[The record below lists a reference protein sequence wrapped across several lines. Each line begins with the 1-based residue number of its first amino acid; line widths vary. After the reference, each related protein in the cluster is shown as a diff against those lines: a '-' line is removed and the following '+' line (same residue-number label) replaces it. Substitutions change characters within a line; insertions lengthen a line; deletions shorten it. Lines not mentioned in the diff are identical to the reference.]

1 MVSTQEELPVPDY
14 ERLAEEAKVAL
25 AANELERGIALL
37 TQAAEEAAAAR
48 DFAVQARL
56 LNRLALVQKRDG
68 HFDDAHATLLRTIDL
83 LKQLDLPTELATAW
97 NNLGFIER
105 DLGLVG
111 TAQQRFAFAHESFR
125 AAGDE
130 LGMARA
136 LVNTGLIQKD
146 RGELTT
152 ARLTFESALAL
163 LEGKDEPE
171 DFANAFTG
179 LGLTFE
185 MLHDLG
191 RSREYYLQALSSYRL
206 AANREN
212 EALVLHNLGQLC
224 AYEKKYQEAVG
235 YFQQAYEIN
244 RAVGAKLGQA
254 EDLSSLAGIY
264 QEMDLPEQAREIQE
278 QALLLQDAMGYRRGM
293 VWTLID
299 LGLLAL
305 HANDFDEAE
314 RRATDALRLV
324 TDLGDPYQ
332 TYEVLLTRG
341 QIHER
346 KGHHAEA
353 LADYTAAV
361 ETVEKVRTN
370 LIGENEALGYFD
382 EPHLIAYERIVA
394 IYAESLDDS
403 TAAMLWLERAKAR
416 EFLRRLRF
424 GELAHPHGV
433 PRELLSEEE
442 GALQRLRKVSTLL
455 SEAAGAQGHDLMQ
468 NYDRALESLRLL
480 WRQMESYDR
489 EYVGL
494 RLGVPASWQELQKCL
509 RSV

>member
-1 MVSTQEELPVPDY
+1 MSTEEELPVSHY
-14 ERLAEEAKVAL
+14 ERLAEEANVAL

-37 TQAAEEAAAAR
+37 TQAAEEAATAG
-48 DFAVQARL
+48 DFASQATL

-68 HFDDAHATLLRTIDL
+68 YFNNALTTLRRAIDL
-83 LKQLDLPTELATAW
+83 LEQLDLPAELATAW

-105 DLGLVG
+105 DLGMLG
-111 TAQQRFAFAHESFR
+111 TAQQHFELAHKSFR

-136 LVNTGLIQKD
+136 LINTGLIQKD
-146 RGELTT
+146 RGELTA

-171 DFANAFTG
+171 DFADAFTG

-185 MLHDLG
+185 MRHDCG
-191 RSREYYLQALSSYRL
+191 RSRQYYLQALSSYRR
-206 AANREN
+206 AGNREN
-212 EALVLHNLGQLC
+212 EALILHNMGQLC
-224 AYEKKYQEAVG
+224 AYEKKYPEAVR
-235 YFQQAYEIN
+235 YFEQAYEIN
-244 RAVGAKLGQA
+244 REIGAKQGEA

-264 QEMDLPEQAREIQE
+264 QEMGLPEQAREIQE
-278 QALLLQDAMGYRRGM
+278 QALLLQNAMGYRRGM

-305 HANDFDEAE
+305 DANDFDEAE
-314 RRATDALRLV
+314 RRATEALRLAKE
-324 TDLGDPYQ
+324 LGDPYQ

-346 KGHHAEA
+346 TGHHADA

-361 ETVEKVRTN
+361 EAVEQVRTN
-370 LIGENEALGYFD
+370 LIGEDEALGYFD
-382 EPHLIAYERIVA
+382 EPHVSAYERIVT
-394 IYAESLDDS
+394 IYAESLDNP
-403 TAAMLWLERAKAR
+403 TEAMLWLERAKAR

-433 PRELLSEEE
+433 PQQLLSNEE
-442 GALQRLRKVSTLL
+442 ASLQRLREVSALL
-455 SEAAGAQGHDLMQ
+455 SGAAGAKPIDLIQ
-468 NYDRALESLRLL
+468 SYDTALESLHLL
-480 WRQMESYDR
+480 WRQIETYDH

-494 RLGVPASWQELQKCL
+494 RLGVPASWEELQKCL